1 MFLFNQIQISPTVK
15 RINLLGTTLY
25 LILMILFS
33 SVLILSQT
41 QRSDSTHEYENA
53 GNNYISAES
62 VKENLAAIYKKIID
76 LKRTS
81 DWENDFAVMMIEYN
95 SAIRSFIGNEAEHGK
110 DSRMVKLA
118 RQTLNRYDQVE
129 ELLKT
134 YLGKVKKVR
143 HKVKNEED
151 DATGSLGPRMPEELN
166 KIIDE
171 TKNSTLKGEQ
181 DYDFA
186 SLLYYHCSGAV
197 SIIEDYLNNGED
209 ETLHKIAQRM
219 KEDNKLSLEII
230 EKWKKKHK

>member
-1 MFLFNQIQISPTVK
+1 MFLFSN
-15 RINLLGTTLY
+15 
-25 LILMILFS
+25 
-33 SVLILSQT
+33 VLILSQT
-41 QRSDSTHEYENA
+41 QSSDSTHEYENV
-53 GNNYISAES
+53 GNNYISAEP

-95 SAIRSFIGNEAEHGK
+95 SAIRSFVENEAEHGK

-118 RQTLNRYDQVE
+118 RQTLNRYDQVG

-143 HKVKNEED
+143 HKVKKEED
-151 DATGSLGPRMPEELN
+151 DATGSLSPKMPEELN
-166 KIIDE
+166 RIIDE
-171 TKNSTLKGEQ
+171 VKNDTLRGEQ

-186 SLLYYHCSGAV
+186 SLLHNHCSGAV
-197 SIIEDYLNNGED
+197 SIIEDYLNNGDD

-219 KEDNKLSLEII
+219 KEDNKVSLEII